1 MKQWLIIHSLIF
13 TSILFCNNNFSDE
26 LIRKYEELSAIGKKI
41 TEQKKV
47 VSDAR
52 KEYEFLRDKLIKRI
66 LVAISKETNSKLAD
80 QYARD
85 FEDCLQA
92 LWNNFVTEK
101 QSIFTC
107 RLITEFVE
115 VKYLDDFDKQ
125 LLIYQF
131 IRTGCELKLL
141 KMLLEKWDKCI
152 QEIHDLN
159 NNHRLKEFY

>member
-1 MKQWLIIHSLIF
+1 MKKWFIVYSLIF
-13 TSILFCNNNFSDE
+13 SSILSGNDNASDQ
-26 LIRKYEELSAIGKKI
+26 LIQKYQELSALGKKI

-66 LVAISKETNSKLAD
+66 LVAIGKETNSKLAD
-80 QYARD
+80 QYAED
-85 FEDCLQA
+85 FEDCLQKV
-92 LWNNFVTEK
+92 WNNFVNEK

-131 IRTGCELKLL
+131 IRTGYELNLL
-141 KMLLEKWDKCI
+141 SIFLAKWDSCVN
-152 QEIHDLN
+152 EIKSFN
-159 NNHRLKEFY
+159 KQ